1 MILEN
6 APALAIG
13 IPLFAAFAV
22 FFFGKLGKEAMK
34 AWVVA
39 GLLAAEILIIWLT
52 MDAVSGISHFYAV
65 GAQIPSIISPAGFPI
80 RIVLVADAVSTLVAL
95 VAMSACLLAA
105 LFSFSFLKGKNA
117 GGKFYSLLLLLA
129 AGLVGL
135 SFTGDFFTMFVFLE
149 VVSISSAG
157 LIAFFREEEGF
168 EAAFKYLVL
177 SSIGALLFL
186 FGVGMLYGKYGLIN
200 IGAIAA
206 LVAVEASFIDFAAVA
221 LIASALLLKC
231 GSFPVHMWKPDVYQK
246 ANGIVSAMLVASGLV
261 GVYVLFRIL
270 FLMLANTPLSAMI
283 GWVIAIFGMLSIFIG
298 VTMAL
303 KQGSLK
309 RLVGYAAVAETGFV
323 LLALGIGLAAV
334 ITKDVFS
341 FKAVVGGMFQLVNDA
356 LNLGLLFL
364 VITAVAFVTK
374 KKKVGEV
381 SGLAHKSPVLA
392 VLFLIGLLAISGMPP
407 LNGFASKIIIYES
420 VYMASPVFSI
430 VGILGSIMLLA
441 IFVKVFVAIF
451 LGPPYKGTV
460 EPLPKNMLLVMAII
474 AFFIL
479 FLGLFPKQAIEIVFL
494 PAANALINSQA
505 YIGGIL

>member
-6 APALAIG
+6 APAIAIG

-22 FFFGKLGKEAMK
+22 FFFKKFGEKLRN
-34 AWVVA
+34 AWVIA
-39 GLLAAEILIIWLT
+39 GLLTAEVLIIWLLL
-52 MDAVSGISHFYAV
+52 DALQGISHFYAV
-65 GAQIPSIISPAGFPI
+65 GAQIPSIVSQAGFPI
-80 RIVLVADAVSTLVAL
+80 RIVLVADAVSALVAL
-95 VAMSACLLAA
+95 VAMSSCLFAA
-105 LFSFSFLKGKNA
+105 LFSFRFLKGKGA
-117 GGKFYSLLLLLA
+117 SGKFYSLLLLLA

-149 VVSISSAG
+149 VISISSAG
-157 LIAFFREEEGF
+157 LIAFFREDEGF

-177 SSIGALLFL
+177 SSIGALFLL
-186 FGVGMLYGKYGLIN
+186 FGVGMLYGKYGLLN

-206 LVAVEASFIDFAAVA
+206 LVAVESSSIDFIAVA

-246 ANGIVSAMLVASGLV
+246 ASGIVSAVLVASGLV
-261 GVYVLFRIL
+261 GIYALFRIL

-283 GWVIAIFGMLSIFIG
+283 GWVIAIFGMFSIFIG

-303 KQGSLK
+303 KQESLK
-309 RLVGYAAVAETGFV
+309 RLVGYAAVAETGFI
-323 LLALGIGLAAV
+323 LLAFGTGLAAV
-334 ITKDVFS
+334 TTMDIFS
-341 FKAVVGGMFQLVNDA
+341 FRAVVGGLFQLVNDA
-356 LNLGLLFL
+356 LNLGLLFF
-364 VITAVAFVTK
+364 IIAAVAFVTK
-374 KKKVGEV
+374 KKRVGDV

-451 LGPPYKGTV
+451 LGPPYKERV
-460 EPLPKNMLLVMAII
+460 EPLPKSMLLVMAII

-479 FLGLFPKQAIEIVFL
+479 FLGLFPKQAIELVFL
-494 PAANALINSQA
+494 PAAKALVGSQA